1 MQGDFCEQ
9 ETIVTHSVTP
19 VVISLIRTRG
29 QLLDFCNWVVGGC
42 WRLRANMSDAETIC
56 TISAVAY
63 IQNTGIE
70 VTEDVQKLVK
80 ECIVQ
85 NLLRYYNT
93 SGRTLIVPTESAH
106 VRRRY
111 ENETLS

>member
-1 MQGDFCEQ
+1 MQGDFYDQ
-9 ETIVTHSVTP
+9 KTIVTPSVTP

-29 QLLDFCNWVVGGC
+29 QLLDFCNWVIGGC

-63 IQNTGIE
+63 VQNTGIE
-70 VTEDVQKLVK
+70 VTEDVKKLVN

-93 SGRTLIVPTESAH
+93 SGKTLIVPLETAH
-106 VRRRY
+106 VRKRY
-111 ENETLS
+111 ESETIS